1 MGMIREFML
10 WINETLFYLTN
21 GVMLVNTPWIFLWVL
36 FWGVLMTIPIIY
48 ATSTRP
54 KKWRVAL
61 PLMIFFSLF
70 SIFSLTTAISPGIIQ
85 MQMMQECRID
95 IAEFNIIKDG
105 NLEEQGEIE
114 IKQCR
119 YKDNYYSEFGDWKIY
134 RGDR

>member
-54 KKWRVAL
+54 KKWCVAL

-119 YKDNYYSEFGDWKIY
+119 YKDNYYGEFSDWKIY